1 MKKLSDIEISFISLV
16 KNPANKKG
24 LIFKSSD
31 KAPEFEKEVLLKS
44 LSKDGV
50 AYGIV
55 YSPYELDSQGDWTD
69 EEEIK
74 KAAHNFM
81 KNKNIANID
90 KEHSFLNEKAFVC
103 ESWIIKSYD
112 DIFPHSVGA
121 WAVGIKINDDELKE
135 LINKGEITGLSMAGF
150 AKKSD
155 EKILSKGA
163 DMPNENL
170 EVLKSQNSELSAKV
184 SKLEADLIK
193 KGDEAAAIIKS
204 KDEKIAELQNEVEA
218 KNSEIS
224 ELKKSHKA
232 DIVERLIKSGEML
245 PSRKEAAL
253 SLDGKA
259 FDEFCSVCKSEAG
272 AVLAKQS
279 FEADAPKKDKLDP
292 HLAKQM
298 DLKI

>member
-1 MKKLSDIEISFISLV
+1 MKKLTDIEISFISLV

-24 LIFKSSD
+24 LIFKS
-31 KAPEFEKEVLLKS
+31 AETKEPDFQKEIVLKS

-55 YSPYELDSQGDWTD
+55 YSPYEVDSQGEWSDG
-69 EEEIK
+69 EEIK

-81 KNKNIANID
+81 KNKNTANVD
-90 KEHSFLNEKAFVC
+90 MEHSFMNEKAFVC

-163 DMPNENL
+163 GMPESL
-170 EVLKSQNSELSAKV
+170 EILKSKNSELSAKV
-184 SKLEADLIK
+184 SELEADLIK

-204 KDEKIAELQNEVEA
+204 KDEKITELECKVEA

-232 DIVERLIKSGEML
+232 DIVGRLVKSGEML
-245 PSRKEAAL
+245 PRRKEAAL

-259 FDEFCSVCKSEAG
+259 FDEFCGVCKGEAE
-272 AVLAKQS
+272 AVLAKQG
-279 FEADAPKKDKLDP
+279 FKADAPKKDEINSVVKDQLG
-292 HLAKQM
+292 L
-298 DLKI
+298 

>member
-31 KAPEFEKEVLLKS
+31 KKPEFEKEVFLKS

-81 KNKNIANID
+81 KNKNIANVD
-90 KEHSFLNEKAFVC
+90 TEHSFINEKAFVC

-112 DIFPHSVGA
+112 DIFPNSRGA

-163 DMPNENL
+163 DMPNESL

-184 SKLEADLIK
+184 ADLIK

-218 KNSEIS
+218 KNGEIS

-232 DIVERLIKSGEML
+232 DIVGMLVKSGEML

-259 FDEFCSVCKSEAG
+259 FEEFCSVCKSEAK

-279 FEADAPKKDKLDP
+279 FEADAPKKDDALDP
-292 HLAKQM
+292 KLAKQM

>member
-31 KAPEFEKEVLLKS
+31 KKPEFEKEVLLKS

-55 YSPYELDSQGDWTD
+55 YSPYEVDSQGDWTD

-81 KNKNIANID
+81 KNKNIANVD
-90 KEHSFLNEKAFVC
+90 TEHSFINEKAFVC

-163 DMPNENL
+163 GMPESL
-170 EVLKSQNSELSAKV
+170 EILKSKNSELSAKV
-184 SKLEADLIK
+184 SELEADLIK

-218 KNSEIS
+218 KNGEIS

-232 DIVERLIKSGEML
+232 DIVERLVKSGEML

-253 SLDGKA
+253 ELDGKA
-259 FDEFCSVCKSEAG
+259 FDEFCSVCKSEAK

-279 FEADAPKKDKLDP
+279 FEADEPKKDEINSAVKDQLG
-292 HLAKQM
+292 L
-298 DLKI
+298 

>member
-81 KNKNIANID
+81 KNKNIANVD
-90 KEHSFLNEKAFVC
+90 TEHSFINEKAFVC

-112 DIFPHSVGA
+112 DIFPNSRGA

-163 DMPNENL
+163 GMPNENL

-184 SKLEADLIK
+184 ADLIK

-232 DIVERLIKSGEML
+232 DLVERLVKSGEML

-259 FDEFCSVCKSEAG
+259 FDEFCGVCKGEAQ

-279 FEADAPKKDKLDP
+279 FNADEPKKDDALDP
-292 HLAKQM
+292 KLAKQM